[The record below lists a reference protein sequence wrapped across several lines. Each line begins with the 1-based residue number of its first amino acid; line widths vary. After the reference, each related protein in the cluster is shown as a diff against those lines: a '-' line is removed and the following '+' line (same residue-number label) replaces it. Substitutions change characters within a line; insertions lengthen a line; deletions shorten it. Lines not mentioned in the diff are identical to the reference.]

1 MNIPQ
6 NIIARDNYISKIEPF
21 INQSLI
27 KVLTGQRRVGKSYLL
42 FQLINLISEKNKDSN
57 IIYINLE
64 DLNFDFLKSAK
75 DLHDYVIQ
83 QLSSVKPN
91 YLFIDEIQD
100 IEGFEKALRSLALK
114 DNIDIYVTGSNAK
127 MLSGELATVLS
138 GRYIEIK
145 VYSLSYPEF
154 LQFHSLENSDDTLAL
169 FMKYGG
175 LPYIRNLPLEDEVIF
190 EYLKNIY
197 NTIIYRDVVSRYN
210 LRNTQFLERLL
221 IFLADN
227 TGSLFSA
234 KKISD
239 FLKSQNTNIS
249 SQQVQNYISYLSSAF
264 IIMPARRYD
273 IVGKRAFEIGEKY
286 FFENIGIRNAIVGY
300 KSNDIAKILENSV
313 YNHLLFCGYTV
324 KVGVLN
330 SKEIDFICER
340 NNEKKYIQVA
350 YLLEKEDTVK
360 REFGNLLK
368 IDDNHP
374 KMVVSMDKLAGAGY
388 DGVDHVYIREFLS
401 SEI

>member
-1 MNIPQ
+1 M
-6 NIIARDNYISKIEPF
+6 
-21 INQSLI
+21 
-27 KVLTGQRRVGKSYLL
+27 
-42 FQLINLISEKNKDSN
+42 
-57 IIYINLE
+57 
-64 DLNFDFLKSAK
+64 
-75 DLHDYVIQ
+75 
-83 QLSSVKPN
+83 
-91 YLFIDEIQD
+91 
-100 IEGFEKALRSLALK
+100 
-114 DNIDIYVTGSNAK
+114 
-127 MLSGELATVLS
+127 
-138 GRYIEIK
+138 
-145 VYSLSYPEF
+145 
-154 LQFHSLENSDDTLAL
+154 
-169 FMKYGG
+169 
-175 LPYIRNLPLEDEVIF
+175 
-190 EYLKNIY
+190 
-197 NTIIYRDVVSRYN
+197 
-210 LRNTQFLERLL
+210 
-221 IFLADN
+221 
-227 TGSLFSA
+227 
-234 KKISD
+234 
-239 FLKSQNTNIS
+239 
-249 SQQVQNYISYLSSAF
+249 
-264 IIMPARRYD
+264 
-273 IVGKRAFEIGEKY
+273 GKRAFEIGEKY